1 MVQAKDP
8 TAVQPH
14 LKKCFENIS
23 HLEFKD
29 DLLITAM
36 FSSENERVEFCKH
49 FYPRGN
55 VENWLLEVEITM
67 KKSVKEVLREAVVA
81 YPSTPR
87 PQWVLN
93 WPGQVVLTGS
103 QIYPKYILV

>member
-1 MVQAKDP
+1 MYLKARDP

-23 HLEFKD
+23 CLEFKD

-36 FSSENERVEFCKH
+36 YSSENERVEFCKH

-67 KKSVKEVLREAVVA
+67 KKSVKEVIREAVAA
-81 YPSTPR
+81 YPAKPR
-87 PQWVLN
+87 SQWVLN
-93 WPGQVVLTGS
+93 WPGQAVLTGS
-103 QIYPKYILV
+103 QIYPMV